1 MGYYNNYKKQET
13 GDNTNEESPKY
24 SMSTVLA
31 SKTITN
37 LMDALHLTEKQKL
50 QATTTALELSTSST
64 LYKCDQISLA
74 KYCLHSVRYGFTR
87 PDCIYPVPY
96 NNYVQ
101 AQLGYRGYKELAMRS
116 GLYKQIDAVEV
127 LECDKLKRNR
137 LTGAITV
144 EFEED
149 VNKTIDS
156 KVVGYYAYA
165 IDNNGELIGSLY
177 WSKEKCE
184 QHGHQYSQSYNSVW
198 GKSFSKMATKTVM
211 KQLLGQLP
219 TTPEIQEAIKQD
231 QIVYGGEGEED
242 TYRDNPYNN
251 EPKYTEEDVN
261 GEIIDCETHELPKDN
276 VEKKEADLTPGEF
289 LESIGVK

>member
-1 MGYYNNYKKQET
+1 MEN
-13 GDNTNEESPKY
+13 NEEKRY
-24 SMSTVLA
+24 SMTTVLG
-31 SKTITN
+31 SKTITT
-37 LMDALHLTEKQKL
+37 LMESLHLTEKQKL

-116 GLYKQIDAVEV
+116 GLYKQIDATEV

-137 LTGAITV
+137 ITGSITV

-149 VNKTIDS
+149 VNKTLDS
-156 KVVGYYAYA
+156 KVIGYYAYA
-165 IDNNGELIGSLY
+165 VDKNGELIGSLY

-184 QHGHQYSQSYNSVW
+184 QHGKQYSQSYNSVW
-198 GKSFSKMATKTVM
+198 GKSFSKMALKTVM

-219 TTPEIQEAIKQD
+219 STPEIQDAIKQD
-231 QIVYGGEGEED
+231 QIVYGGENEED
-242 TYRDNPYNN
+242 TYKDNPYNN
-251 EPKYTEEDVN
+251 EPEYTDVEVKEEAEPEVIDCVEHKPSKKEED
-261 GEIIDCETHELPKDN
+261 LS
-276 VEKKEADLTPGEF
+276 PGEF
-289 LESIGVK
+289 LKNIGYDVK